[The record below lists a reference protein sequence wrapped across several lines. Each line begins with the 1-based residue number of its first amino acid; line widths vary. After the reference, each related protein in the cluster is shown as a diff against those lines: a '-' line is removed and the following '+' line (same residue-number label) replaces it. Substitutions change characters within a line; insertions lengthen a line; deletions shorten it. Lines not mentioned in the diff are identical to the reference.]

1 MNKFLKKAA
10 GVLLGAGIFF
20 GFIFLQDKL
29 SDKENLALPVYKHVE
44 TGIPATVVL
53 MEPLGEDTSVD
64 HRRAEGTENSRIVAV
79 KLDGRS
85 GTWAAYL
92 GHTCGERIPMPGDRV
107 TVELHVLNSD
117 GPVIGL
123 QNGNRPATNIFLECR
138 K

>member
-1 MNKFLKKAA
+1 MKKWLKKAA
-10 GVLLGAGIFF
+10 GVLLAAGIFF
-20 GFIFLQDKL
+20 GFIFLQDL
-29 SDKENLALPVYKHVE
+29 FSDKENLALPVYKHVE
-44 TGIPATVVL
+44 TGIPATVV
-53 MEPLGEDTSVD
+53 PLDPLNEDTSMD

-123 QNGNRPATNIFLECR
+123 QNGNRPAVNLFLECR